1 MPCGGWVAVAE
12 AAVVALVLRL
22 IGANGEIEILRR
34 LVDAVQSGSVVFLVL
49 CVRVG
54 VLQGLTKVSFIGCVI
69 LHLVAGWTHATMEQN
84 L

>member
-34 LVDAVQSGSVVFLVL
+34 LVDAVQTGKVARWLI
-49 CVRVG
+49 
-54 VLQGLTKVSFIGCVI
+54 LQRSI
-69 LHLVAGWTHATMEQN
+69 AEP
-84 L
+84 